1 MASTEKAWTQRI
13 STCRNVRMNSSA
25 PPAQYGKPLIGV
37 HFNGRPISSDTA
49 DRYLDAILEA
59 WNPSE
64 TGAQA
69 VTDVLLGAYNP
80 GGKMPVS
87 TAYSAG
93 QIPIYYNHPE
103 LVPHGISRRA
113 SVL

>member
-1 MASTEKAWTQRI
+1 MCIRD
-13 STCRNVRMNSSA
+13 R
-25 PPAQYGKPLIGV
+25 PLIGV

-93 QIPIYYNHPE
+93 QIPIYYNHPNGSAWHPVSYTH
-103 LVPHGISRRA
+103 LFPYCAAARMNS
-113 SVL
+113 S